1 MCERLCGKKVQ
12 KMLTR
17 KQKEREKDI
26 YKQTNR
32 VEKITYLKARLPN

>member
-26 YKQTNR
+26 TNR
-32 VEKITYLKARLPN
+32 HTGIKNNIS